1 MTNFG
6 TNSLNQHA
14 TGLII
19 PPWIIIGKKTDVSS
33 EYEDLCLERKTII
46 HGPDFPW
53 WEWDLYHY

>member
-33 EYEDLCLERKTII
+33 EYEDFNFWEDLIEWFRK
-46 HGPDFPW
+46 PVF
-53 WEWDLYHY
+53 

>member
-19 PPWIIIGKKTDVSS
+19 PPWVIIGKKTDVSS
-33 EYEDLCLERKTII
+33 EYEDFNFWDDLK
-46 HGPDFPW
+46 DFLINPPS
-53 WEWDLYHY
+53 YYM